1 MSTGNTSPRN
11 TNANANANA
20 NHYTDVSGNTIPPSY
35 VDVSGNVTIV
45 NQIITDP
52 SGNFVVTNQQ
62 SLNAQGDV
70 STTSTFTTTNPT
82 IDIQVTENLEQNVV
96 VFNDETDSSTLAL
109 VNTIRDYAAQIKCDD
124 FHGKGTIDDYKT
136 LFQAA
141 SNIANESTQMTLNV
155 DVEGFTEFG
164 QAADQLA
171 ALFSS
176 FITKLNNVNIINDSS
191 FLQTVATALQKIV
204 NLSKVFGKFK
214 DTIVATSTIRLPQSV
229 VDTQS
234 VLQNVMGEVNCAMNY
249 MTYFVNPVDTSLTAA
264 VLSDG
269 DKSVVNNAVQ
279 TINNWNTLCQQGVS
293 LTMAN
298 DVNIQSIAQ
307 SNANLKAKSNVLQSI
322 ASTLQA
328 KLASYIPQ

>member
-1 MSTGNTSPRN
+1 M
-11 TNANANANA
+11 
-20 NHYTDVSGNTIPPSY
+20 
-35 VDVSGNVTIV
+35 
-45 NQIITDP
+45 
-52 SGNFVVTNQQ
+52 VTNQQ
-62 SLNAQGDV
+62 SLNSQGDV
-70 STTSTFTTTNPT
+70 ITASTFTTTNPS
-82 IDIQVTENLEQNVV
+82 IDMQVSEDLRQNVV
-96 VFNDETDSSTLAL
+96 VFNDETVGSSTLAL
-109 VNTIRDYAAQIKCDD
+109 VNTIRDYAAQIKCED

-164 QAADQLA
+164 QAADQLST
-171 ALFSS
+171 LFSS
-176 FITKLNNVNIINDSS
+176 FITKLNNVNIINDVA

-229 VDTQS
+229 VDTQT

-249 MTYFVNPVDTSLTAA
+249 MTYFVNPVDTTLTAA
-264 VLSDG
+264 VLSNDE
-269 DKSVVNNAVQ
+269 KSVVNNAVQ

-298 DVNIQSIAQ
+298 DVNIKSISQ

-322 ASTLQA
+322 ATTLQA
-328 KLASYIPQ
+328 KLASYIPSSSP

>member
-1 MSTGNTSPRN
+1 M
-11 TNANANANA
+11 
-20 NHYTDVSGNTIPPSY
+20 
-35 VDVSGNVTIV
+35 
-45 NQIITDP
+45 
-52 SGNFVVTNQQ
+52 VTNQQ
-62 SLNAQGDV
+62 SLNSQGDV
-70 STTSTFTTTNPT
+70 STASTFTTTNPS
-82 IDIQVTENLEQNVV
+82 IDMQVSEDLRQNVV
-96 VFNDETDSSTLAL
+96 VFNDETVGSSTLAL
-109 VNTIRDYAAQIKCDD
+109 VNTIRDYAAQIKCED

-164 QAADQLA
+164 QAADQLST
-171 ALFSS
+171 LFSS
-176 FITKLNNVNIINDSS
+176 FITKLNNVNIINDVA

-229 VDTQS
+229 VDTQT

-249 MTYFVNPVDTSLTAA
+249 MTYFVNPVDTTLTAA
-264 VLSDG
+264 VLSNDE
-269 DKSVVNNAVQ
+269 KSVVNNAVQ

-298 DVNIQSIAQ
+298 DVNIKSISQ

-322 ASTLQA
+322 ATTLQA
-328 KLASYIPQ
+328 KLASYIPSSSP